1 MTRRV
6 GIVLAGLAVLGLLG
20 WGGFYVHSRWDDA
33 RTLILATTTS
43 TYDSGLLDVL
53 LPPFEAANKGQVD
66 VVAVGSG
73 QALELG
79 RNADVLLVHSPAAEQ
94 TFMAEGHGLSRTP
107 LMYNDFI
114 IIGPPNDPLA
124 LRGKP
129 DVQSVFVALAAA
141 GAEGKA
147 VFLSRGDDSGTDK
160 KEKGLW
166 AKFSLATEGAWY
178 QEVGAGMGDTLRMTA
193 EQGGYT
199 LTDRATYLARYGQGS
214 EGLGSGEGQLVVVF
228 QGGWDLYN
236 PYAVIIVDPVS
247 HPNVNLELAEAF
259 AAYLAS
265 EEARQIISTFGADE
279 CGQPLFW
286 LLP

>member
-1 MTRRV
+1 MTRKV
-6 GIVLAGLAVLGLLG
+6 GVVLACLAVLGLLG

-33 RTLILATTTS
+33 RTLTLATTTS

-53 LPPFEAANKGQVD
+53 LPPFEAANKCKVD

-79 RNADVLLVHSPAAEQ
+79 RNGDADVLLVHSPAAEQ

-107 LMYNDFI
+107 LMDNDFLV
-114 IIGPPNDPLA
+114 IGPPNDPLA
-124 LRGKP
+124 LQGKP
-129 DVQSVFVALAAA
+129 DIQSVFVAIRAA

-199 LTDRATYLARYGQGS
+199 LADRATYLARYGQGS
-214 EGLGSGEGQLVVVF
+214 EGRGQLAIVF
-228 QGGWDLYN
+228 QGGQDLYN
-236 PYAVIIVDPVS
+236 PYAVIIVDPLS
-247 HPNVNLELAEAF
+247 HPNVNLKLAEAF
-259 AAYLAS
+259 TAYLVS
-265 EEARQIISTFGADE
+265 EEARQIISTFGADKY
-279 CGQPLFW
+279 GQPLFW

>member
-1 MTRRV
+1 MTRKV

-20 WGGFYVHSRWDDA
+20 WGGFYFHSRWDDA
-33 RTLILATTTS
+33 RTLTLATTTS

-53 LPPFEAANKGQVD
+53 LPPFEAANKCRID

-79 RNADVLLVHSPAAEQ
+79 QNGDADVLLVHSPAAEQ

-107 LMYNDFI
+107 LMDNDFLV
-114 IIGPPNDPLA
+114 IGPPNDPLA
-124 LRGKP
+124 LQGKP
-129 DVQSVFVALAAA
+129 DIQSVFVAIRAA

-199 LTDRATYLARYGQGS
+199 LADRATYLARYGQGS
-214 EGLGSGEGQLVVVF
+214 EGRGQLAIVF
-228 QGGWDLYN
+228 QGGQDLYN
-236 PYAVIIVDPVS
+236 PYAVIIVDPLS
-247 HPNVNLELAEAF
+247 HPNVNLKLAEAF
-259 AAYLAS
+259 TAYLVS
-265 EEARQIISTFGADE
+265 EEARQIISTFGADKY
-279 CGQPLFW
+279 GQPLFW

>member
-1 MTRRV
+1 MTRKV
-6 GIVLAGLAVLGLLG
+6 GIVLACLAVLGLLG
-20 WGGFYVHSRWDDA
+20 WGGFYVYSRWDDA
-33 RTLILATTTS
+33 RTLTLATTTS

-53 LPPFEAANKGQVD
+53 LPPFEAASKAKVD

-79 RNADVLLVHSPAAEQ
+79 GNGDADVLLVHSPAAEQ
-94 TFMAEGHGLSRTP
+94 TFMTEGHGLSRTP
-107 LMYNDFI
+107 LMYNDFVVV
-114 IIGPPNDPLA
+114 GPPADPLG
-124 LRGKP
+124 LKGKP
-129 DVQSVFVALAAA
+129 DIKSVFTALAAA
-141 GAEGKA
+141 GADGRA
-147 VFLSRGDDSGTDK
+147 IFLSRGDDSGTDK

-166 AKFSLATEGAWY
+166 AKFSLVTEGAWY

-199 LTDRATYLARYGQGS
+199 LADRATYLARYGTGT
-214 EGLGSGEGQLVVVF
+214 EGEGKLAVVF
-228 QGGWDLYN
+228 EGGKDLYN

-247 HPNVNLELAEAF
+247 HPNVNLKLAEAF

-265 EEARQIISTFGADE
+265 EEARQIISTFGADKY
-279 CGQPLFW
+279 GQPLFW